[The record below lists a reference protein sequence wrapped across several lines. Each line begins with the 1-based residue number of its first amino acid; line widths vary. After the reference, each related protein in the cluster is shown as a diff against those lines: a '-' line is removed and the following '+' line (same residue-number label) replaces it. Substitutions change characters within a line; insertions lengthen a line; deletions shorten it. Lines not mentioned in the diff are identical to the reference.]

1 MVGMRKGGKR
11 LLIIPP
17 ACAAGSEGVIGWTP
31 STDSILVFSCVG
43 PGSLIFHSSC
53 QGELWIGLHSTSIYD
68 KNFPGSGHT
77 TNIPQHNKGHIWQTH
92 N

>member
-31 STDSILVFSCVG
+31 STDSILVFEVEIRRVSEMLCLMS
-43 PGSLIFHSSC
+43 PLC
-53 QGELWIGLHSTSIYD
+53 
-68 KNFPGSGHT
+68 
-77 TNIPQHNKGHIWQTH
+77 
-92 N
+92 